1 MSLLS
6 SSSTSVPHAPR
17 SSTAPTVS
25 LSTENNPAPSLISAS
40 CTSHLASTS
49 AAFSAM
55 EDEEHR
61 ILRVS
66 VTAAEDIFLD
76 RTKEVLLVSQG
87 DSVNV
92 KLKRS
97 TRMKRVCQVCTVAI
111 DYTPLFSFSSISLS
125 LSQGRLILPS
135 SSVTDTVKDY
145 YEA

>member
-1 MSLLS
+1 
-6 SSSTSVPHAPR
+6 
-17 SSTAPTVS
+17 
-25 LSTENNPAPSLISAS
+25 
-40 CTSHLASTS
+40 
-49 AAFSAM
+49 M